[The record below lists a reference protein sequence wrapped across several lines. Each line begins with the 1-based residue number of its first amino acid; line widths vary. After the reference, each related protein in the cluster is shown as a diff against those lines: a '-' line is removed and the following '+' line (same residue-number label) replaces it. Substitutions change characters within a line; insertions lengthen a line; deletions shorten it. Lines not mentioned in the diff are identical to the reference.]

1 MYDLEQV
8 MRDRVEVLTYAAYS
22 RVSRFVAIIK

>member
-22 RVSRFVAIIK
+22 RV

>member
-8 MRDRVEVLTYAAYS
+8 MRDRVEALTYAAYS
-22 RVSRFVAIIK
+22 RV